1 MNSDFDEIVAAVP
14 NESAAGPEAVV
25 HLGRRP
31 LLALLGVHPTSTP
44 ASSSL
49 LGLDLGLP
57 GISTK
62 SDERVLMSGQDKMA
76 AFREQAAAL
85 SDVAAQL
92 ARDKK
97 LRKRLAEAAKHA
109 SRATRL
115 AVRQVGTLS
124 LVRRLASDA
133 ELRAELQQMAD
144 ELEAAWDRLQ
154 DTRIRSHRLRNTL
167 LLAGLAGGL
176 GLALRKRGTSMPS
189 FNGGTTTPSVLESA
203 IEVAVPVSV
212 AYNQWTQFEEFPQFM
227 RGVDE
232 VRQLDDTRLHWVA
245 SVGGRRAEWDAKIL
259 EQHPD
264 RQISWISEDG
274 KKNRGTV
281 TFESLGEDRTLIR
294 LTLSYQTEGFVE
306 AVGSAA
312 GLDRRRIE
320 GDLVRFKELIEG
332 RGRETGAWRQ
342 DVSAGT
348 T

>member
-1 MNSDFDEIVAAVP
+1 MFGRSRVVA
-14 NESAAGPEAVV
+14 
-25 HLGRRP
+25 L
-31 LLALLGVHPTSTP
+31 
-44 ASSSL
+44 
-49 LGLDLGLP
+49 
-57 GISTK
+57 
-62 SDERVLMSGQDKMA
+62 SGQA
-76 AFREQAAAL
+76 ATVSE
-85 SDVAAQL
+85 VAAQL

-97 LRKRLAEAAKHA
+97 FRKRLAGAVVHG
-109 SRATRL
+109 SRAKQLT
-115 AVRQVGTLS
+115 VRQIGSLS
-124 LVRRLASDA
+124 LVRRLAKDA
-133 ELRAELQQMAD
+133 ELHAELQQMAG
-144 ELEAAWDRLQ
+144 ELEAAWGRLQ
-154 DTRIRSHRLRNTL
+154 ETRTRSHRLRNTL
-167 LLAGLAGGL
+167 LLVGLGGGL
-176 GLALRKRGTSMPS
+176 GLALRKRGSASMPS
-189 FNGGTTTPSVLESA
+189 FSGGTTPSALESS
-203 IEVAVPVSV
+203 IEVAVPVST

-227 RGVDE
+227 DGVEE

-281 TFESLGEDRTLIR
+281 TFESLGENRTLVR
-294 LTLSYQTEGFVE
+294 LTLSYETEGFVE

-342 DVSAGT
+342 NISAGT